1 MNENKQFIIPKEI
14 YEPKYL
20 FNKITVL
27 FTTSP
32 IGSNPSTAIIDEVFD
47 GCLNVKNL
55 EYCKKII
62 MYVLIYIYLIITF
75 IFLKLLFFFY
85 YFKG

>member
-1 MNENKQFIIPKEI
+1 MKEKELIIPKEI
-14 YEPKYL
+14 YNPDYL
-20 FNKITVL
+20 AKKLTVL

-32 IGSNPSTAIIDEVFD
+32 VGSNPSTAVIDEVFN

-62 MYVLIYIYLIITF
+62 M
-75 IFLKLLFFFY
+75 
-85 YFKG
+85 